1 MADDIGLLLITAAA
15 TGGLEA
21 AETLLKQGVSIHV
34 DDDMPLRTA
43 ALMGNT
49 DMVKFLVDKGAN
61 VQASGNEAL
70 FYAAKRQ
77 DDASVALL
85 LSKGADIGDMMR
97 AHKKEIDQDCLDILD
112 RHQSRK
118 LREAFEKNF
127 AKLKKPPKN
136 LKLPKKKP
144 GGPKT

>member
-1 MADDIGLLLITAAA
+1 MAEDIGLLLITAAA
-15 TGGLEA
+15 TGELEA
-21 AETLLKQGVSIHV
+21 AEALLNQGVNIHV

-49 DMVKFLVDKGAN
+49 DMVKMLVDKGAN

-70 FYAAKRQ
+70 LYAAMRQ

-85 LSKGADIGDMMR
+85 LSKGADINDMMR
-97 AHKKEIDQDCLDILD
+97 NHKKQVDQECLDILD

-136 LKLPKKKP
+136 LRLPKKPK
-144 GGPKT
+144 GPKV